1 MKKHLLTAVLMAASI
16 SLAGCNGNNP
26 KPQPSG
32 EAESS
37 AQETEAESA
46 DGSENSGEASES
58 TEGKEEKTETAEKK
72 SEPIKLPDFDFTKEN
87 FPRLDGSTSTVP
99 LGKTLTSA
107 LLGISEKEA
116 EDLCVFNRTTQSF
129 RNLLAGEA
137 DMLIVG
143 EPNAKVFQ
151 EMADA
156 GFKYRIEDFA
166 TDALI
171 FVVNKDNPVD
181 NLTTDQ
187 IRDIYSGKITNWKE
201 VGGNDAEIKAFQ
213 RNEGAGSQAL
223 ILKHIMKDTPM
234 VTPPSSLVAS
244 EMGELMTAVKSYD
257 NSANAIGYS
266 VYYYAND
273 MEKAK
278 GLKII
283 SVDGVKP
290 EPATIREKKYPH
302 RNAYYAVI
310 PEETDP

>member
-58 TEGKEEKTETAEKK
+58 TEGKEEKAANTEKK

-116 EDLCVFNRTTQSF
+116 EDFCVFNRTTQSF

-143 EPNAKVFQ
+143 E
-151 EMADA
+151 
-156 GFKYRIEDFA
+156 
-166 TDALI
+166 
-171 FVVNKDNPVD
+171 
-181 NLTTDQ
+181 
-187 IRDIYSGKITNWKE
+187 
-201 VGGNDAEIKAFQ
+201 
-213 RNEGAGSQAL
+213 
-223 ILKHIMKDTPM
+223 
-234 VTPPSSLVAS
+234 
-244 EMGELMTAVKSYD
+244 
-257 NSANAIGYS
+257 
-266 VYYYAND
+266 
-273 MEKAK
+273 
-278 GLKII
+278 
-283 SVDGVKP
+283 
-290 EPATIREKKYPH
+290 
-302 RNAYYAVI
+302 
-310 PEETDP
+310 